1 MRDNEHRCGHPAPS
15 HQPISFQH
23 EVDFQEHTRTEHDV
37 REGYAETLSGAAR
50 RPDWQRFTECPFGDG
65 FAPPNDIKS
74 GAVFS
79 SKALQLHVAAHLKEI
94 SLLVLQK
101 LPRDED
107 GDPKDMTSDVLLYV
121 EGVSKLYI

>member
-1 MRDNEHRCGHPAPS
+1 M
-15 HQPISFQH
+15 IFKH
-23 EVDFQEHTRTEHDV
+23 EVEFQEHSRTEHDV
-37 REGYAETLSGAAR
+37 PEAYVRTLSGAAR
-50 RPDWQRFTECPFGDG
+50 KPGLQKITECPFGDG
-65 FAPPNDIKS
+65 FTAPENIDS
-74 GAVFS
+74 DTVFS
-79 SKALQLHVAAHLKEI
+79 SEALQLHVAAHLKEI